1 MEKNK
6 KLIKEIIII
15 ILIITMCGVIS
26 YFQTQKIGFH
36 EDEAY
41 TLVSS
46 VNPNNGLMSAY
57 NNWEQPPL
65 WRTKDYVKEY
75 VSLTQDNY
83 LNIKSIYTN
92 QALDNHPP
100 LFYILVHFSNI
111 MFGGEFNKYTVF
123 VVNIIAF
130 IFSCIVLK
138 KTLKILNKEN
148 LVIPALILYGLS
160 MGTISMVIFQRMY
173 MLLTLFIMSYFYLS
187 LQLYKNNFEFNIKMS
202 VKLGIITVLGF
213 LTQYFFAIYAF
224 FIFIIMLIEM
234 FRKKKDKKCISKYII
249 SHIIYAIIGILL
261 FIPSI
266 NHLFFS
272 DRGIKNIASS
282 SYFEHFFTYI
292 KLLCYSFSINNTIL
306 MIGIICTFIIS
317 LIVLYIKSKEK
328 FIILLTI
335 IPTICYFLITVKMT
349 SFQKLRYIMPVIP
362 FVVILLFFILDKFIN
377 VKFKNIIFI
386 CLAITSIVIGITF
399 SKPQFLYRN
408 YQNAI
413 NIANENSEKSFVYVY
428 DNMFNHMQSIP
439 EMFIYQ
445 KTLIINYDKNEL
457 EYAINDES
465 LKHENEFILSIKSY
479 MDNEKIIE
487 ELKNNSDF
495 KNITLIYKC
504 EENQEIIDKN
514 SEIVENNYYLVSRN
528 VF

>member
-6 KLIKEIIII
+6 KLVKELVIT
-15 ILIITMCGVIS
+15 ILIITMCGVIF
-26 YFQTQKIGFH
+26 YFQTKKIGFH
-36 EDEAY
+36 EDEVY

-46 VNPNNGLMSAY
+46 VNPDNGLMSAY
-57 NNWEQPPL
+57 NNWQQPPL
-65 WRTKDYVKEY
+65 WRTNNYVKEY
-75 VSLTQDNY
+75 VSQTPDNY

-111 MFGGEFNKYTVF
+111 MFGGQFNKYTVF
-123 VVNIIAF
+123 IVNIIAF
-130 IFSCIVLK
+130 ILSCIVLK

-148 LVIPALILYGLS
+148 LIMPSLILYGLS

-173 MLLTLFIMSYFYLS
+173 MLLTLFIISYFYLS
-187 LQLYKNNFEFNIKMS
+187 LKIYKSNFEFNKKTSIE
-202 VKLGIITVLGF
+202 LGIITILGF

-234 FRKKKDKKCISKYII
+234 IRKKKDRKCISKYII

-261 FIPSI
+261 FIPSL

-282 SYFEHFFTYI
+282 SYLEHLFTYI
-292 KLLCYSFSINNTIL
+292 KFLCYSFSINSNTIL
-306 MIGIICTFIIS
+306 IVGAMCTFIIS
-317 LIVLYIKSKEK
+317 LMIYYKKSNEK
-328 FIILLTI
+328 FIILLTT

-362 FVVILLFFILDKFIN
+362 FIVILFFFILDKFIN
-377 VKFKNIIFI
+377 VKFKNTIFVCIAII
-386 CLAITSIVIGITF
+386 SIGIGITF
-399 SKPQFLYRN
+399 SKPQFLYEN

-413 NIANENSEKSFVYVY
+413 NIANKNSKKSFVYVY

-439 EMFIYQ
+439 EMLIYE

-457 EYAINDES
+457 EYVINDES
-465 LKHENEFILSIKSY
+465 LKHENEFILCIKSY

-487 ELKNNSDF
+487 ELKNNTDF
-495 KNITLIYKC
+495 KNVILLYKC
-504 EENQEIIDKN
+504 EENTEIMDKN
-514 SEIVENNYYLVSRN
+514 SEIIENNYYLVSN
-528 VF
+528 I